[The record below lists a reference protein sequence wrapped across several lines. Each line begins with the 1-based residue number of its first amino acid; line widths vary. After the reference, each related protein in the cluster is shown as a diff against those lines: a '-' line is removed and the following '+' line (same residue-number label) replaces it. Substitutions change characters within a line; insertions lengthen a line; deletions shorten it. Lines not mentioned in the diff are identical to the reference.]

1 MIQARRAD
9 PEIEAPPM
17 LFLVKTVVSALLI
30 AIVSTVSKRY
40 PGFGGLVASL
50 PLVSILGAIW
60 LWWERPDVALMSD
73 HLESTAWFV
82 LPSLPMFLLI
92 PAMLR
97 RGAAFWPALAGVS
110 AATLSAS
117 TA

>member
-1 MIQARRAD
+1 MF
-9 PEIEAPPM
+9 
-17 LFLVKTVVSALLI
+17 FLVKTLVSALII

-40 PGFGGLVASL
+40 PGFGGLIASL

-60 LWWERPDVALMSD
+60 LWRERPDAALMSD

-82 LPSLPMFLLI
+82 LPSVPMFLLI

-97 RGAAFWPALAGVS
+97 RGAPFWPSLGAGCVLTLALYGAMLWLGPKVG
-110 AATLSAS
+110 LKL
-117 TA
+117 